1 MRLLINNGN
10 NSEEVCK
17 GSHNGT
23 SLSWVFCCFGT
34 NSSPSSLQEV
44 CCSEQKQGFSSLS
57 CQISNPTELPSFVTY
72 YQRSFFIIWNHNGF
86 HIFWVPLW
94 KLLQCHS
101 IMAQHCTK
109 KIQVIRHSAASSRS
123 FAFEKKNAPKRSLF
137 GDVLVVWLFFCQSTL
152 LLCWKILEIR
162 VKCKQLYLLTF
173 ERIRKMWRMSMG
185 LDNWGC
191 NGQLSGVVWIVEL
204 SKIFKGST
212 CQIIF
217 LGLEKEKHRKLLRVT
232 DI

>member
-1 MRLLINNGN
+1 
-10 NSEEVCK
+10 
-17 GSHNGT
+17 
-23 SLSWVFCCFGT
+23 
-34 NSSPSSLQEV
+34 
-44 CCSEQKQGFSSLS
+44 
-57 CQISNPTELPSFVTY
+57 
-72 YQRSFFIIWNHNGF
+72 
-86 HIFWVPLW
+86 
-94 KLLQCHS
+94 
-101 IMAQHCTK
+101 MAQHCTK

-123 FAFEKKNAPKRSLF
+123 FAFEKKMPQKEAYLVMSL
-137 GDVLVVWLFFCQSTL
+137 LFDSFFASMTTL

-191 NGQLSGVVWIVEL
+191 NGQLSGVVWFVEL